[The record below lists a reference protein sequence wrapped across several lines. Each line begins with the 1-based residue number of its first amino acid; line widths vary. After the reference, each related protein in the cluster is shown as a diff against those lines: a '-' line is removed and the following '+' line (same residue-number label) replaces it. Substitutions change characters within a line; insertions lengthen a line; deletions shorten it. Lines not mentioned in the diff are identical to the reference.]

1 MLTVCATIV
10 SMSPDV
16 RLTKVLDAAY
26 ACFVRHGVRKTTMED
41 IAHAAGMSRPAVY
54 QYVRSKDD
62 AYRRLA
68 ARVYDAALGEAR
80 NAAATPGTLAQR
92 LDRTLAT
99 KLALTERLFDDSPYA
114 NELVTGELERGYLA
128 QLSALLAETIT
139 TAAVEADLPLGADN
153 AHEIAE
159 LALALARGLEADH
172 TDVDR
177 RRERLRNGIA
187 LLVAGVAAATSQR

>member
-1 MLTVCATIV
+1 
-10 SMSPDV
+10 MSQDV
-16 RLTKVLDAAY
+16 RLAKVLDAAY

-41 IAHAAGMSRPAVY
+41 IAVAAGMSRPAVY

-68 ARVYDAALGEAR
+68 ARVYAGALQEARGEA
-80 NAAATPGTLAQR
+80 AGPGTLAQR

-99 KLALTERLFDDSPYA
+99 KLALTERLFDDTPYA
-114 NELVTGELERGYLA
+114 GELVAGEAQRGYLA
-128 QLSALLAETIT
+128 DLTTLLAETIT
-139 TAAVEADLPLGADN
+139 AAAAEADLTLGPEH

-172 TDVDR
+172 TDIER
-177 RRERLRNGIA
+177 RRDRLRNGVA
-187 LLVAGVAAATSQR
+187 LLVAGLAATAPQRQGAPAER